1 MTLANALVGGL
12 TASGGRTVLSCVP
25 TSIGP
30 NTILLL
36 SPGSLPLPTGPE
48 TG

>member
-1 MTLANALVGGL
+1 MTLANALVGGF
-12 TASGGRTVLSCVP
+12 TASGGRTVVSCVP

-30 NTILLL
+30 NTILPLT
-36 SPGSLPLPTGPE
+36 PGSLPLPTGPE